1 MGSKFTAILWD
12 VDGTLLDF
20 LYSQR
25 VAITKC
31 FRSVGRE
38 ITEEQIARYSQIN
51 DAYWRRLELGEVTK
65 EQLLTGRFT
74 TLFDEYGIAY
84 ERSAGVSGGTGTN
97 NGSAE
102 NTAENA
108 VAGKISVEAFVR
120 EYQEALGSVFSYLDD
135 SLTVCRTL
143 RERAKIKQ
151 YVVTNGVSRTQRNK
165 LKLSGFDE
173 IMEELFISEEIGVPK
188 PQKLFFD
195 YCLSHMEEKDRTKIL
210 LVGDSL
216 TSDIKGGVQSG
227 IATCWYRPEGKRND
241 TPYQADYE
249 ISDLHK
255 LYDVLEV

>member
-1 MGSKFTAILWD
+1 MGNKFTAILWD

-25 VAITKC
+25 YAITKC
-31 FRSVGRE
+31 FRSAGRE

-65 EQLLTGRFT
+65 EQLLPGRFT

-84 ERSAGVSGGTGTN
+84 DACADAETHVGAGALGR
-97 NGSAE
+97 
-102 NTAENA
+102 
-108 VAGKISVEAFVR
+108 ISVKAFLR

-143 RERAKIKQ
+143 KEHAKIKQ
-151 YVVTNGVSRTQRNK
+151 YVVTNGVAQTQRNK
-165 LKLSGFDE
+165 LKLSGFDG
-173 IMEELFISEEIGVPK
+173 IMEDFFISEEIGAPK

-216 TSDIKGGVQSG
+216 TSDIKGGVQAG
-227 IATCWYRPEGKRND
+227 IATCWYRPEGKKND

-255 LYDVLEV
+255 LYDVLGV

>member
-1 MGSKFTAILWD
+1 MENKFTTIFWD

-25 VAITKC
+25 YAITKC
-31 FRSVGRE
+31 FCSAGRE

-51 DAYWRRLELGEVTK
+51 DAFWRRLELGEVTK
-65 EQLLTGRFT
+65 AQLLPGRFT
-74 TLFDEYGIAY
+74 ALFDECGIAY
-84 ERSAGVSGGTGTN
+84 DVDAEAHAGAGASGR
-97 NGSAE
+97 
-102 NTAENA
+102 
-108 VAGKISVEAFVR
+108 ISVKAFLR
-120 EYQEALGSVFSYLDD
+120 EYQEALGSVFSYLND

-143 RERAKIKQ
+143 KERAKVKQ
-151 YVVTNGVSRTQRNK
+151 YVVTNGVSQTQRNK

-173 IMEELFISEEIGVPK
+173 IMEDFFVSEEIGAPK

-195 YCLSHMEEKDRTKIL
+195 HCLSRVEERDRTKIL

-216 TSDIKGGVQSG
+216 TSDIKGGVQAG

-249 ISDLHK
+249 ISDLHE